1 MTTLALD
8 LGTKTG
14 WALCDQGVLRAGTW
28 KLATDAVLRK
38 ARKEGPFDLR
48 DRDPRASELL
58 RLLRAVQ
65 PVVQRVVWEDVQF
78 SSSTAQTQLWATFR
92 GVLWAFLA
100 DHPTIHAVPVP
111 VGTLKKF
118 ATGSGN
124 ADKNE
129 MKEALVAG
137 VKVARVGLSTPVSEL
152 DDNAIDAVWLAH
164 YAETLYGSKI

>member
-8 LGTKTG
+8 LGSKTG
-14 WALCDQGVLRAGTW
+14 WALGDQGVIRAGTW
-28 KLATDAVLRK
+28 KLATDAELRK
-38 ARKEGPFDLR
+38 ARRESFYDLR

-92 GVLWAFLA
+92 GILWAFLA
-100 DHPTIHAVPVP
+100 DNPTIHAVPVP
-111 VGTLKKF
+111 VSTLKKF

-124 ADKNE
+124 ADKDDMKSALE
-129 MKEALVAG
+129 MG
-137 VKVARVGLSTPVSEL
+137 VKVARVSLSTPVELL
-152 DDNAIDAVWLAH
+152 DDNAVDAIWLAH
-164 YAETLYGSKI
+164 YAETFYGSKI